1 MKHFNPLILFQQKHP
16 HVIFEARAKQNKGCA
31 NSGNLDWRKNPRKT
45 KHVSELIEEA
55 ETILGLRYRRDSNFS
70 HKEKLFSLNRTK
82 YKKFNESGGTGN
94 YDNKNDDENFNNDDD
109 DNEDVGVDVD
119 GDGDGDDDGVYK
131 KNDKEYKT
139 GNDYYSK
146 IENNKKFEKF
156 VLKNVFQQNVRYKRD
171 VREATKYVETA
182 LVLDKAMVSFSK
194 FFFFVLEKKKEKKGK
209 HHSIEKLKVV
219 MKKKKTIS
227 VQFFLFFW

>member
-131 KNDKEYKT
+131 KNDKELKT

-146 IENNKKFEKF
+146 IENNKKFC
-156 VLKNVFQQNVRYKRD
+156 
-171 VREATKYVETA
+171 
-182 LVLDKAMVSFSK
+182 
-194 FFFFVLEKKKEKKGK
+194 
-209 HHSIEKLKVV
+209 EKLDNIVTIASD
-219 MKKKKTIS
+219 MRQKTKI
-227 VQFFLFFW
+227 FFLPTKSASIPQKKALARPPKTKKSIL